1 MDTTNSNQT
10 GTPVL
15 KSLAASSVLQ
25 ESRALL
31 TQLDSVEAANAV
43 LPVNAA
49 IVSTNKNQQDEP
61 NTHDTIAVVSD
72 QPVTSTLTS
81 ITMPNT
87 TAVGLNLP
95 PPTPNL
101 SVAGSATD
109 VDLLSC
115 LLPAPSSFVTSGLI
129 PTSTPPPHTS
139 LDQTAPAALTPA
151 PCASDFD
158 SDTELSIVA
167 ATAAT
172 EVASTVDNSTTSP
185 ISTLS
190 CAPVQT
196 ALLATT
202 NGHINRNNTS
212 SSCPQLSLNTKQQ
225 RQQKRRRERAQR
237 LQAERDSRC
246 NLSALSGTL
255 IAGSV
260 GVGVSLGIGT
270 VTGGSS
276 GGIIGSVTAPNIIMG
291 NSSAVAPGNSLLY
304 NLNSA
309 GSMGEDSNNS
319 NGNFTSSSNG
329 SNNLLPPTDSIAS
342 LLLNPP
348 HSPECNSGLMATPSD
363 SEGESLDEDLLST
376 SSSSTL
382 LLPRDKPPPR
392 PPPPVRR
399 KLPRSPVLE
408 EEIIDGFAILEFKT
422 YEDLEFAIKLGQK
435 RKEKRLSALEE
446 LTCTYSIEEMKMPKI
461 IDTGQPHT
469 LRTSNLSSLSIVS
482 NNNLKE
488 VNHHQ
493 HRGVGAG
500 MGGTIVATSNSISTN
515 INNNTANHN
524 NSNTVYTV
532 PLASMC
538 NAPDT
543 EADNWVEDPYRQQ
556 QDQLSGSAS
565 TISIDINSN
574 ANQNQIS
581 NNQHLNHLT
590 QSKQTASSVIN
601 INNTT
606 IPGAVN
612 TVTDSCLL
620 DNGNA
625 KLSIGSVVP
634 HINLSDNGN
643 ESSGSESKSQN
654 TKNANQPNNVAA
666 EYISIKSTKS
676 NDATTLNS
684 RLKVISSSCPKIK
697 KLNGLECSKDDVIT
711 TEAIAAG
718 LTLEIQDFTNS
729 SAKVVGASLLLKKDN
744 DLNESFTDNSNHCT
758 SNFNETNIC
767 DKTNGGNKNPENLVA
782 FVFPSTPNHV
792 SNDALQQSSPH
803 NSTEYP
809 QPHTTRTECVA
820 ANVCGNDVP
829 ELAQDTSTLSNT
841 LPGVG
846 ANGSLIVAGESIS
859 ESAGLE
865 QIVSV
870 VPPTLL
876 TTKSATG
883 HGNNQKLSAGTDNLP
898 HTTHH
903 PAATSA
909 QVTSLSNSSGCESYL
924 TSEAGRCGLE
934 LTSSVNAQGITLSNK
949 IVTPLGM
956 ETPVQKPT
964 IPLGTPFTSVT
975 IAPLHGSFG
984 ERTSNLLLAANI
996 KSKDN
1001 SMLSM
1006 DGLATA
1012 ASLDSQ
1018 KSTNS
1023 SIPTSTSSIA
1033 NGFLSGHTSVSCVTS
1048 NVGSVLSHIA
1058 PHSGNKVLSVPMTL
1072 PPITAVSSGAA
1083 AASGISKTTV
1093 STGSSPVGAAGSSLV
1108 FHGAPPLMPHSGAGL
1123 PMLIQATPYRTSFP
1137 HYSALYTPYNNIA
1150 HGQYLSQVIPIGSSN
1165 TSSSPQRSD
1174 ARNSRE
1180 SATTSSLKAP
1190 VTSASTHHQYS
1201 VSGIGG
1207 MRSITPL
1214 GYVIS
1219 NNNTTQVLGTMATTT
1234 VRLGLLPPDQ
1244 LLQHHNCL
1252 HPPEFQLR
1260 LLHNY
1265 NHLHQCKCYHKLG
1278 IQLTFLKY

>member
-1 MDTTNSNQT
+1 
-10 GTPVL
+10 
-15 KSLAASSVLQ
+15 
-25 ESRALL
+25 
-31 TQLDSVEAANAV
+31 
-43 LPVNAA
+43 
-49 IVSTNKNQQDEP
+49 
-61 NTHDTIAVVSD
+61 
-72 QPVTSTLTS
+72 
-81 ITMPNT
+81 MPNT

-1001 SMLSM
+1001 SMLNM

-1012 ASLDSQ
+1012 ASLESQ
-1018 KSTNS
+1018 KSTNN

-1033 NGFLSGHTSVSCVTS
+1033 NGFLSGHTSVNCVTS
-1048 NVGSVLSHIA
+1048 NE
-1058 PHSGNKVLSVPMTL
+1058 T
-1072 PPITAVSSGAA
+1072 
-1083 AASGISKTTV
+1083 
-1093 STGSSPVGAAGSSLV
+1093 
-1108 FHGAPPLMPHSGAGL
+1108 
-1123 PMLIQATPYRTSFP
+1123 
-1137 HYSALYTPYNNIA
+1137 
-1150 HGQYLSQVIPIGSSN
+1150 
-1165 TSSSPQRSD
+1165 
-1174 ARNSRE
+1174 SRE
-1180 SATTSSLKAP
+1180 SATTSSLKAS

-1234 VRLGLLPPDQ
+1234 VTTVPLLNSTHSRHLTANAAGAFGVTTAGSAIATSQLSTSSGIPVAATSQLQPSAPMQMLPQTGYPTHLPQVLSSYPQFAPSTSIPQQQILRCTTTSANGISNTSVLTVQSLMTAMPSTSITASIASSSVIQKIVSPKCGSPSRDRDTSYSITAVRPSNSVSVSGGPPGTTFGPAFCSLVSSTPYSAASASSSTTLSSATHSVLAVGGHNISAYTTKTGLW
-1244 LLQHHNCL
+1244 
-1252 HPPEFQLR
+1252 
-1260 LLHNY
+1260 
-1265 NHLHQCKCYHKLG
+1265 
-1278 IQLTFLKY
+1278 LKYDISNVVRYIFSIHHL